1 MLSKLRALEER
12 RPNLARLER
21 VGSSVKG
28 KHAQENIAKHDLKHE
43 ISTLVSLQQFLFS
56 NIHVIETCIVYTS
69 RHKTSLIIW
78 LLQLKFYVKWNDFHV
93 PKMQITNIGSFGW
106 HKTITTERIKV
117 NRPSVIDCL
126 HVSSQVNP
134 LWPCVWL
141 LVPVIVVVPWS
152 RCSSTLPT
160 CTGTRRWGDSSSST
174 WRNT

>member
-78 LLQLKFYVKWNDFHV
+78 LLQLKFYVK
-93 PKMQITNIGSFGW
+93 
-106 HKTITTERIKV
+106 
-117 NRPSVIDCL
+117 
-126 HVSSQVNP
+126 
-134 LWPCVWL
+134 
-141 LVPVIVVVPWS
+141 
-152 RCSSTLPT
+152 
-160 CTGTRRWGDSSSST
+160 
-174 WRNT
+174 